1 MAKRSARGPTQR
13 QLRVGELVR
22 HAIAEILRR
31 GKLSG
36 LDLAGTVVTVSEVRM
51 SPDLKV
57 ATVFVLPLGGGDAD
71 RTVTALDDSRKQ
83 LRHQVARRLDLRYA
97 PDLRFR
103 TDGSFDE
110 GDRIDALLRLP
121 KVRRDLEPEDG
132 DSPSGDR
139 D

>member
-71 RTVTALDDSRKQ
+71 RTVTR
-83 LRHQVARRLDLRYA
+83 
-97 PDLRFR
+97 P
-103 TDGSFDE
+103 
-110 GDRIDALLRLP
+110 
-121 KVRRDLEPEDG
+121 
-132 DSPSGDR
+132 
-139 D
+139 